1 MLFEDQT
8 KGQEGNQN
16 QHTTNQEDWLAKI
29 VEAKGE
35 SFKDPQVL
43 AKSKLESDR
52 YISEL
57 ERQIKEAREELGR
70 EEYSKKLLAELQSGR
85 QNTNANSVPNTGET
99 NPSDTKPVVSED
111 VIKRLV
117 EETLTTRE
125 QTSTAQQNA
134 KVVQEQLTQK
144 YGTEAK
150 SHVESKAREL
160 GMSMERLSA
169 LAAESP
175 TAFMTLIG
183 EPKPENKTLVS
194 GTINTAAGSFSNPSE
209 RDWNYYQK
217 LRKTD
222 KALYFSPKIQQQLI
236 QDKLRLGERF
246 GNT

>member
-8 KGQEGNQN
+8 KGQDGNQN
-16 QHTTNQEDWLAKI
+16 QQTTNQEDWLAKI

-57 ERQIKEAREELGR
+57 ERQIKEAREELTK
-70 EEYSKKLLAELQSGR
+70 EEYAKKLLAELQSGR

-99 NPSDTKPVVSED
+99 KPSDTKPELSED

-117 EETLTTRE
+117 EETLSTRE
-125 QTSTAQQNA
+125 NNNTASQNTRM
-134 KVVQEQLTQK
+134 VQEQLGQK

-150 SHVESKAREL
+150 AHVENKAREL
-160 GMSMERLSA
+160 GMTMERLSQ

-183 EPKPENKTLVS
+183 EPKPEFKAMVS
-194 GTINTAAGSFSNPSE
+194 GTINTAAANHSAPAE
-209 RDWNYYQK
+209 RDWAYYQN
-217 LRKTD
+217 LRKTN
-222 KALYFSPKIQQQLI
+222 KTLYFNPKTQQQLI
-236 QDKLRLGERF
+236 QDKIRLGDRF
-246 GNT
+246 GNS